1 MSRSK
6 RSLFVAVTL
15 ALVATGLSFA
25 IWAQSNRGDER
36 ARDGA
41 KVGASPAN
49 DDPANSSA
57 PGERARVLIN
67 ENQNASSG
75 ATRPEAAVANK
86 EQSARIDIGPNVHVS
101 ADRATLAHDEVIL
114 ATHPTDSRYLLA
126 GSIIHYGKGTGSR
139 SLAYWSSDG
148 GRKWNVSL
156 EKKVD
161 ERGDVVG
168 VAFGHDPTVA
178 FGPDGA
184 AYFAANP
191 IGPIGIPLFRSSDHG
206 KSWQQVAT
214 VGPGV
219 LSDRPFL
226 VADHSGTKHHG
237 RLYCRCMFF
246 PSDGTIVPIL
256 DETLPRGK
264 AAKING
270 YALYSSDDR
279 GGTFRD
285 PPAWRIANPPYKTF
299 GSINPVVLSDGTI
312 VAPYGIV
319 DTSDPEKE
327 KRGILCAMRSIDGGR
342 SLQGGARIGTWDINE
357 KWTLGI
363 PCFAASPKGAPH
375 ADRVFATWSDTR
387 DGTHK
392 ILVAQSNDKGLT
404 WSEGEAVDDPV
415 APEKGFGAFLPAIA
429 INKDGVVGVSWYE
442 IRDMPPGRSG
452 WDVRFRASIDGG
464 KTWLPSVRVS
474 QKTST
479 FQGRG
484 GWLGDTA
491 GLATDVQGAFH
502 VLWVDN
508 RTGIQQVWTA
518 RLTVQRSE

>member
-1 MSRSK
+1 MRSPSISRC
-6 RSLFVAVTL
+6 T
-15 ALVATGLSFA
+15 
-25 IWAQSNRGDER
+25 
-36 ARDGA
+36 
-41 KVGASPAN
+41 
-49 DDPANSSA
+49 
-57 PGERARVLIN
+57 
-67 ENQNASSG
+67 
-75 ATRPEAAVANK
+75 AAVAL
-86 EQSARIDIGPNVHVS
+86 SVLLVVFIGPARPDPPAARVDVGPNVHVS
-101 ADRATLAHDEVIL
+101 TDRATFAHDEVIL
-114 ATHPTDSRYLLA
+114 ATHPTDSRHLLA
-126 GSIIHYGKGTGSR
+126 GSIIHYGQGTQ

-156 EKKVD
+156 EKKQD
-161 ERGDVVG
+161 ERGDAG

-178 FGPDGA
+178 FSPDDA

-191 IGPIGIPLFRSSDHG
+191 IDPPGIPLFRSSDHG

-219 LSDRPFL
+219 FSDRPFL

-237 RLYCRCMFF
+237 RLYCGCMFV
-246 PSDGTIVPIL
+246 PPIL
-256 DETLPRGK
+256 DETLPRGTV
-264 AAKING
+264 AKING

-279 GGTFRD
+279 GGTFWD
-285 PPAWRIANPPYKTF
+285 PPAWRIANPPYKTR
-299 GSINPVVLSDGTI
+299 GDINPVVLSDGTI

-319 DTSDPEKE
+319 DTSDPN
-327 KRGILCAMRSIDGGR
+327 RGILCAMRSIDGGR
-342 SLQGGARIGTWDINE
+342 SLQGGVRIGTWDIKRE
-357 KWTLGI
+357 WTGAI

-375 ADRVFATWSDTR
+375 TDRVFATWSDTR
-387 DGTHK
+387 DGAHK
-392 ILVAQSNDKGLT
+392 ILVAQSDDKGLT
-404 WSEGEAVDDPV
+404 WSQGDAVDDAV
-415 APEKGFGAFLPAIA
+415 APEKGFGAFLPALA

-491 GLATDVQGAFH
+491 GLATDAQGAFH